1 MEMDKLSK
9 RVFFLGKYMRLK
21 IIICKTWPIPVHPGT
36 FRLML
41 VSWLMLTLVLY
52 CGEHLPSYPV
62 RGLTPQCFFKLSR
75 SYARSH
81 LLSLKFPVHTVK
93 PGETFRKI
101 ARNYYV
107 TTESLLNLNQMEDGE
122 PLEAGKK
129 LFIPPV
135 NCQRNLLRHYRVG
148 LNEKI
153 DRLLQR
159 WRMQKWEL
167 QRLNPAVDLEKVS
180 PGQTLLIPRA
190 KTLASRG
197 GSRQLHL
204 MKPVSGIL
212 SSPYGSRWGRI
223 HWGIDLAAPYGTPV
237 KAAKDGLVIYA
248 GWRGGYG
255 LLVILQHGPFRTY
268 YGHMSQTF
276 VQPGKQVSQGEI
288 IGRVGSSGRST
299 GSHLH
304 FELEVLK
311 KKINPV
317 KFFISAPS
325 KE

>member
-1 MEMDKLSK
+1 
-9 RVFFLGKYMRLK
+9 
-21 IIICKTWPIPVHPGT
+21 
-36 FRLML
+36 
-41 VSWLMLTLVLY
+41 
-52 CGEHLPSYPV
+52 
-62 RGLTPQCFFKLSR
+62 
-75 SYARSH
+75 
-81 LLSLKFPVHTVK
+81 
-93 PGETFRKI
+93 
-101 ARNYYV
+101 
-107 TTESLLNLNQMEDGE
+107 
-122 PLEAGKK
+122 
-129 LFIPPV
+129 
-135 NCQRNLLRHYRVG
+135 
-148 LNEKI
+148 
-153 DRLLQR
+153 
-159 WRMQKWEL
+159 MQKWEL